1 MSDESHEQQRHEQQ
15 GKGNEIPPVSGAVP
29 PGGAGKEGGSD
40 VEPNR
45 LSEPNSDERI
55 WALLAHLCVLVL
67 AIIGPGV
74 ILATH
79 EAILKKKSPFVKHH
93 AMQALFFQIAAVLG
107 SLVITLGTC
116 GYGLPIYLA
125 FMVFG
130 IMAALEAQKGQWYCY
145 PFMSG
150 LTENL

>member
-1 MSDESHEQQRHEQQ
+1 MCDESHEQQ
-15 GKGNEIPPVSGAVP
+15 GKGNETSPVFGSVPPVNSGKDGTTV
-29 PGGAGKEGGSD
+29 S
-40 VEPNR
+40 EPSR
-45 LSEPNSDERI
+45 VSEPNSDERI

-79 EAILKKKSPFVKHH
+79 EAILKKESPFVKHH
-93 AMQALFFQIAAVLG
+93 ATQALFFQVAAVVG
-107 SLVITLGTC
+107 SIVITLGTC
-116 GYGLPIYLA
+116 GYGLPVYLA

-130 IMAALEAQKGQWYCY
+130 IMAALDAQKGKWYCY